1 MCICDSRSEGAE
13 EAVQITQSAPGDL
26 SKIGRDL
33 GSRDQ
38 KLTHPFLVL
47 VCYITSSVLRESLE
61 RVSGNDT
68 GDREQ
73 QEHESKGGPQSEES
87 GEVEHCVVVVV
98 VAVVVA
104 IAVVEATRRGCIVNC
119 GVSLVVR
126 EKFER

>member
-26 SKIGRDL
+26 LKIGRDL

-38 KLTHPFLVL
+38 KLTHPLFIL

-68 GDREQ
+68 GNREQ

-98 VAVVVA
+98 VVVVA
-104 IAVVEATRRGCIVNC
+104 IAVVEATRRGEIGCVAN
-119 GVSLVVR
+119 
-126 EKFER
+126 